1 MVLCGCMLFSK
12 YGCLCIK
19 SDDYKSDRF
28 YRHVCTFKTSFLPKE
43 EWTVISIG
51 VSLAFALTLFGH
63 QECLVLW
70 ECLLHFGHFKYSKRE
85 KLWKNYFVLTLI
97 PLYSSIVLGFSF
109 LSSIGILWLVDL
121 VVKRMEL
128 SFSFFNYL
136 YDAHLHDCR
145 ISLSNFLLLSTAPN
159 SRDEYFH
166 ARLSLWR
173 SLRLTVKNFLLGHTH
188 VMTVHTF
195 VILPT
200 ILIALYFIIT
210 TKRWKQEKSLFF
222 VLV

>member
-1 MVLCGCMLFSK
+1 MLSTL
-12 YGCLCIK
+12 GMPLALWA
-19 SDDYKSDRF
+19 
-28 YRHVCTFKTSFLPKE
+28 FLNIRK
-43 EWTVISIG
+43 G
-51 VSLAFALTLFGH
+51 
-63 QECLVLW
+63 
-70 ECLLHFGHFKYSKRE
+70 E

-121 VVKRMEL
+121 VVKKNGTFVFFSIIYMTLIYMIVEYRL
-128 SFSFFNYL
+128 VTSFF
-136 YDAHLHDCR
+136 
-145 ISLSNFLLLSTAPN
+145 LSTAPN

-210 TKRWKQEKSLFF
+210 TKRWKQEKVFIFCSGLT
-222 VLV
+222 